1 MARGVSAK
9 AEAAERAAFDKVG
22 KLLKGKAIVSPAGF
36 DAGFPD
42 FGYRIDLTNGNTIDL
57 HFEYKADYK
66 AQMGSMRDWI
76 FDGRKFTTNDIK
88 SESKAELIDIMNRTP
103 KAVQNGKRLL
113 NDLKKHFDKNVK
125 FLYSGS
131 LSVIKDKGTR
141 RAMTQNFAAKTDNYQ
156 IAAISDNVLGK
167 KIIDHYKTKFK
178 KNLKSGSDGSI
189 LFMMLKDKVWMV
201 DSTGNVSAQDMQEVA
216 DRMQLRKLD
225 KLQNLTAKL
234 EVRIQPRGLNSP
246 TKMTSIDVMASFRL
260 ANAPSGGGKII

>member
-9 AEAAERAAFDKVG
+9 AEAAERSAFQKVG
-22 KLLKGKAIVSPAGF
+22 KLLNGKAIVSPAGF

-42 FGYRIDLTNGNTIDL
+42 FGYRIKLEDGKVIDL

-76 FDGRKFTTNDIK
+76 FDGRKFSTNDTK
-88 SESKAELIDIMNRTP
+88 SESKAELIAVMNKTP
-103 KAVQNGKRLL
+103 KAIQNGKRLL
-113 NDLKKHFDKNVK
+113 NDLKKYFDKGVK

-141 RAMTQNFAAKTDNYQ
+141 RVQTQNFADKTDNYQ
-156 IAAISDNVLGK
+156 IAAISDTMLGK

-201 DSTGNVSAQDMQEVA
+201 DTFGAVATSDLPEVA
-216 DRMQLRKLD
+216 KRMGLTKLD

-260 ANAPSGGGKII
+260 ANAPGGGGKII